1 MNLDEYIQALKKHDW
16 YFEWS
21 DDNRMYIR
29 GRDQLKA
36 LREAQR
42 HLDPMGTVWN
52 ANCPQDCRISPR

>member
-1 MNLDEYIQALKKHDW
+1 MTLDEYIQALKKHDW

-21 DDNRMYIR
+21 DDHRMWQA
-29 GRDQLKA
+29 GNAQLKA

-42 HLDPMGTVWN
+42 QLDPLGTVWN